1 MNDLFYWLFIGTK
14 GGINRIKIVKLLYE
28 NPYNAKNISDKLEL
42 NYKTVR
48 HHLRLLEEHDIVT
61 TPPGIRYGAVY
72 FLTEEMKENYD
83 LLEKIQEKNRS
94 KGEIE

>member
-94 KGEIE
+94 KVR

>member
-14 GGINRIKIVKLLYE
+14 GSINRVKIVKLLYK

-48 HHLRLLEEHDIVT
+48 HHLRVLEEHSIVV
-61 TPPGIRYGAVY
+61 TPPGVRYGALY
-72 FLTEEMKENYD
+72 FLTGEMKENYE
-83 LLEKIQEKNRS
+83 LFEKIQKSRS
-94 KGEIE
+94 KVK

>member
-14 GGINRIKIVKLLYE
+14 GSINRVKIVKLLNE

-48 HHLRLLEEHDIVT
+48 HHLKLLGEHDIVT
-61 TPPGIRYGAVY
+61 TPPGVRYGAVY
-72 FLTEEMKENYD
+72 FLTEEMKENYE
-83 LLEKIQEKNRS
+83 LFEKIQEKNRS
-94 KGEIE
+94 KVK